1 MTHFVELV
9 QAHALA
15 SHFVF
20 AAELERGGLIRFVG
34 ERKIGGSGR
43 WVGECGGRATH
54 AELVSHESATPEA
67 RRHKSPSPPAIP
79 ALILSHVAL
88 RHCRMKIG
96 ENGTLQ
102 MNTKVL
108 DNTHEHVTN
117 LGPRRVD
124 FRFSPLLQ
132 TRSSQPF
139 FPSPTNMT
147 SDGPRV
153 GTTFHNSHCAL
164 CNCASFA
171 FFLIIM

>member
-1 MTHFVELV
+1 MISEITFSCNVLGPDILTGATWYFGMGRERLVAVDSFPELV

-54 AELVSHESATPEA
+54 AELVSHESATPGA
-67 RRHKSPSPPAIP
+67 HRHKSPSPPAIP

-117 LGPRRVD
+117 LGPR
-124 FRFSPLLQ
+124 
-132 TRSSQPF
+132 
-139 FPSPTNMT
+139 
-147 SDGPRV
+147 
-153 GTTFHNSHCAL
+153 
-164 CNCASFA
+164 
-171 FFLIIM
+171 